1 MPGLLIKDLPPEL
14 HKKLKESA
22 ARHHRSMTKEAL
34 YLLERGLST
43 ETFNGVYQKEPPV
56 PIKLDFRPNDEWVYA
71 AIREG
76 RK

>member
-1 MPGLLIKDLPPEL
+1 MPGLLIKNLPPEL
-14 HKKLKESA
+14 HRKLKESA

-43 ETFNGVYQKEPPV
+43 ETFNDVHQVEPPV
-56 PIKLDFRPNDEWVYA
+56 PIKLDFRPNDGWVYA